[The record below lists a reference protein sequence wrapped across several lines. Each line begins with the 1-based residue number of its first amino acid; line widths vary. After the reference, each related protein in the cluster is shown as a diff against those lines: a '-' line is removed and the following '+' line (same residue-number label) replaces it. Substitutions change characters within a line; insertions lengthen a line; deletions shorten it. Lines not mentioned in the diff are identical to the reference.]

1 MATFMQKPTIIISPD
16 INDNKE
22 NSITNNENN
31 MIIEET
37 HHDKEDIITTNSDPI
52 TACEALRQQNDA
64 LRQELHDI
72 RQEMDEITDQFR
84 TEDAEEFKQLQAE
97 LEVAAKNC
105 RILQFKLRKSEKR
118 NETIEAEK
126 AVLEEKIQQIIRDN
140 NRARDFDEEL
150 LIAKEV
156 SVRLHGE
163 LEKSE
168 ESRLITEKLNMALKQ
183 NLDTLKESLDQQLI
197 KDTNDDYPSWQL
209 SVYLYESLF
218 REYIL
223 MEELAWLNT
232 KNFNSKNSSNL
243 NNNNRNDLSD
253 LIHTYQQKISQLN
266 NEISNLKHDV
276 NNRDKELSQLR
287 IQYKI
292 LNQRSRSADRNSNTS
307 DDENNNNRSK
317 RGVSVDGGEHLR
329 EQLNT
334 SHDEIRLLKNKLLRS
349 EDELNNIILE
359 KESLL
364 AKIDEQSKQ
373 GVDDTINQ
381 NLQIFINKI
390 ETLTTFIKE
399 NKINE
404 KIVTDLQHSIRS
416 SRWNKQLTDE
426 QVQTQSTIIKTM
438 EQTSEITQQ
447 AKEFVILLQNKQD
460 ILDKIRYRLTNLT
473 YDTND
478 TCSLLEELDKIKKNF
493 EDKQENFNHLQKSYD
508 NLQNSSK
515 TYEEQFQIQINKYQ
529 LLEKTFEQQKII
541 NNELQQENTRLSS
554 FNIKQSQD
562 LKHLEQLRQ
571 SILTFEKK
579 LDQKQTRVNELSMKI
594 IEKEDIIETKVK
606 ECQKHRLELR
616 ELETKYYTLGKQLE
630 EQISA
635 MTIEIEK
642 LNVEKEMLKFD
653 LESIR
658 LNQRND
664 RPASVRSTVEDE
676 IARVKSECHQQIVDG
691 EIECYKL
698 RLNQSTSE
706 KDELVKTIKE
716 LEKKYKELQIKYDA
730 NEQAWARLKT
740 DTSDKQRKF
749 DESIKLKS
757 ELQNAVDR
765 LRQKLYDLEIHS
777 QEKQNKYTIDKQQ
790 WETERLELV
799 GKINELEEQLSKV
812 TKRQRKDLEASWK
825 KERNDLQKQLQQSQ
839 QSLKDL
845 QKQIINREV
854 PSHLTEKINILITEN
869 ELLLNKIKELENVVD
884 DVQLVKSE
892 MERLRDKNSSD
903 WNYWRKQQSDLYAQL
918 RQQQFIKESI
928 LNKFDRLQK
937 QIRSSSDNNHLARDV
952 SVGPISLNS
961 FHNETNFK
969 TNLLSSS
976 HESLMNDIELP
987 HGTIDGRTVNA
998 NEIAGTINDSTLLSI
1013 SNMDHDKQQ
1022 ILQKTYSTQENTAA
1036 SLEEI
1041 TVKIER
1047 VEDNL
1052 FSYRRFM
1059 DFIRAKSEKSSS
1071 VVRDDSLTN
1080 IINQTSIST
1089 NHKRLA
1095 SAPPENL
1102 DQRLQRRSRFDANP
1116 NNSHEH
1122 IPSSFNENHSTDLSS
1137 DTIITP
1143 TTNYSKNRFF
1153 SLSRRFR
1160 FRTQSPEKNLAS
1172 VHFLDEDIDLE
1183 TKEPT
1188 IKKSDKPSKGIL
1200 KALRH
1205 RSPFRFRSKDAIII
1219 EQEPSPPPPPQP
1231 SSTPPPSP
1239 PPKEG
1244 KQKLSVPST
1253 TKHRGRFIELKKT
1266 TTTKTSSSNTNSR
1279 KNVNITSMND
1289 TSASSLIR
1297 RTSGLKD
1304 LIHKFEVIPP
1314 KPKRITTDNL
1324 SSTEISQDEKINS
1337 DYSIDDQQQQQQ
1349 QPRISTKTIDIPDL
1363 LQNVEKDSPT
1373 MLTKPILRHSNSNKQ
1388 TASFDSATSMISAT
1402 ESINTT
1408 SSTTRKPTSTARPLM
1423 LSINKEESS

>member
-1 MATFMQKPTIIISPD
+1 MATVIQKPTIIVSTD
-16 INDNKE
+16 INKNQE
-22 NSITNNENN
+22 INITNDENN
-31 MIIEET
+31 ITIEEK

-52 TACEALRQQNDA
+52 IACEALRQQNNA

-105 RILQFKLRKSEKR
+105 RILQFKLQ
-118 NETIEAEK
+118 
-126 AVLEEKIQQIIRDN
+126 KIQQIIRDN

-156 SVRLHGE
+156 SVRLHSE

-168 ESRLITEKLNMALKQ
+168 ESRLITEKLNLALKQ

-197 KDTNDDYPSWQL
+197 KDTNDDYPLWQL
-209 SVYLYESLF
+209 SIYLYESLF

-223 MEELAWLNT
+223 MEELSWLNA
-232 KNFNSKNSSNL
+232 KNFNSKNSSNSND
-243 NNNNRNDLSD
+243 NNNNNNNNGNDLTD
-253 LIHTYQQKISQLN
+253 LMHTYQQKISLLN
-266 NEISNLKHDV
+266 NEISNLKQDI

-287 IQYKI
+287 VQYKI
-292 LNQRSRSADRNSNTS
+292 LKQRSRSADRNSNLS

-317 RGVSVDGGEHLR
+317 RGVSVDGGENLR
-329 EQLNT
+329 EQLDA
-334 SHDEIRLLKNKLLRS
+334 SMDEIRLLKNKLLRS
-349 EDELNNIILE
+349 EDELNNATLE

-373 GVDDTINQ
+373 GVDDTINK

-404 KIVTDLQHSIRS
+404 KIVNDLQQILRS
-416 SRWNKQLTDE
+416 SRWNKQLTEE
-426 QVQTQSTIIKTM
+426 QIQTQSTVNKTM
-438 EQTSEITQQ
+438 EQTSEIIQQ
-447 AKEFVILLQNKQD
+447 ANELFTLVQNKED
-460 ILDKIRYRLTNLT
+460 ILEKIRYRLINLT
-473 YDTND
+473 YETND
-478 TCSLLEELDKIKKNF
+478 TSSLLEEFDKIKTSF
-493 EDKQENFNHLQKSYD
+493 DEKQQNFNQLQKSFD

-515 TYEEQFQIQINKYQ
+515 KLEEQLQIQINKNQ
-529 LLEKTFEQQKII
+529 TFEKTYEQQNLI
-541 NNELQQENTRLSS
+541 NNELQQENTRLSTL
-554 FNIKQSQD
+554 NAKQLQD

-630 EQISA
+630 EQIIA
-635 MTIEIEK
+635 MTKEIEK

-658 LNQRND
+658 LNQKND
-664 RPASVRSTVEDE
+664 RPTSAKSIIEDE
-676 IARVKSECHQQIVDG
+676 IARVKSECYQQIIDA
-691 EIECYKL
+691 EIESYKL
-698 RLNQSTSE
+698 RLNQSNNE

-716 LEKKYKELQIKYDA
+716 FEKKYKELQIKYDV
-730 NEQAWARLKT
+730 NEQAWTRLKT
-740 DTSDKQRKF
+740 DMSDKQRKY

-790 WETERLELV
+790 WEIERVELV

-812 TKRQRKDLEASWK
+812 TKRQRKDLETTWK

-839 QSLKDL
+839 QSLKDI
-845 QKQIINREV
+845 QKQIVNRES
-854 PSHLTEKINILITEN
+854 PSHLTEKINILMTEN
-869 ELLLNKIKELENVVD
+869 ELLLNKINELENIVD
-884 DVQLVKSE
+884 DVQLLKTE
-892 MERLRDKNSSD
+892 MQRLRDKNSSD

-928 LNKFDRLQK
+928 INKFDRLQK
-937 QIRSSSDNNHLARDV
+937 QVRSGSDADRLVRDV
-952 SVGPISLNS
+952 SIGPISLNS
-961 FHNETNFK
+961 FHNETAIK
-969 TNLLSSS
+969 TSLLSSS
-976 HESLMNDIELP
+976 HESLIDDIELP
-987 HGTIDGRTVNA
+987 HGTIDGRTVSA
-998 NEIAGTINDSTLLSI
+998 NEIAGTINDSTLI
-1013 SNMDHDKQQ
+1013 SVSNIDNDKQQ
-1022 ILQKTYSTQENTAA
+1022 LLQKTYSAQEKTAT

-1047 VEDNL
+1047 VEDSL

-1059 DFIRAKSEKSSS
+1059 DFIRAKSEKSAS

-1080 IINQTSIST
+1080 IVNQSSSSV
-1089 NHKRLA
+1089 NNKRLA
-1095 SAPPENL
+1095 SAPPENFN
-1102 DQRLQRRSRFDANP
+1102 QRTQRRSRFDANT
-1116 NNSHEH
+1116 NNSQEH
-1122 IPSSFNENHSTDLSS
+1122 ISSSSFNENISTDLLSNS
-1137 DTIITP
+1137 IISP
-1143 TTNYSKNRFF
+1143 TSNSKNRFF

-1160 FRTQSPEKNLAS
+1160 FRTQSPEKNS
-1172 VHFLDEDIDLE
+1172 TTVHFLDEDIDLE

-1200 KALRH
+1200 KSLRH
-1205 RSPFRFRSKDAIII
+1205 RSPFRFRSKDAVII
-1219 EQEPSPPPPPQP
+1219 EQEPSPPPPP
-1231 SSTPPPSP
+1231 PSP
-1239 PPKEG
+1239 PPPPKET
-1244 KQKLSVPST
+1244 KQKLSVPSS

-1266 TTTKTSSSNTNSR
+1266 TTKTSSSNAASR
-1279 KNVNITSMND
+1279 KTVNVTPIND

-1304 LIHKFEVIPP
+1304 LIHKFEVVPP
-1314 KPKRITTDNL
+1314 KPKRITIDNASL
-1324 SSTEISQDEKINS
+1324 TEINQDEKINS
-1337 DYSIDDQQQQQQ
+1337 DDSIDDQQ
-1349 QPRISTKTIDIPDL
+1349 RTSTKTIDIPDL
-1363 LQNVEKDSPT
+1363 LQNVEKEPST
-1373 MLTKPILRHSNSNKQ
+1373 TLTKPILRHSNSNKQ
-1388 TASFDSATSMISAT
+1388 TASFDSAASMISAT
-1402 ESINTT
+1402 ESVATT
-1408 SSTTRKPTSTARPLM
+1408 SSGTRKPTSTARPLM
-1423 LSINKEESS
+1423 LSVNKEESS